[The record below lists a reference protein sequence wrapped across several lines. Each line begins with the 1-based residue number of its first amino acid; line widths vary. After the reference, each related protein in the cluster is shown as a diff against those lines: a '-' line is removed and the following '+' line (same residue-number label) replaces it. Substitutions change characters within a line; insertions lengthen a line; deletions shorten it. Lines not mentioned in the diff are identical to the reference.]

1 MLNVRISRKSSY
13 VLVLVTIPLE
23 IELNRF
29 GAHKFNFIIKA
40 VQIRYSCNWRT
51 SSFPR

>member
-1 MLNVRISRKSSY
+1 MSQKSSY
-13 VLVLVTIPLE
+13 VLVLVKIPLE

-29 GAHKFNFIIKA
+29 GAHKFNFIIKF